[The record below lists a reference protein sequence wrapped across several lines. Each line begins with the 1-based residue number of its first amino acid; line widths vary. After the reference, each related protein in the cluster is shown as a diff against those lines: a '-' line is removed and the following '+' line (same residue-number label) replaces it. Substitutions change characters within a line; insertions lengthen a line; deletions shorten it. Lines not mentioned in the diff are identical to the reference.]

1 MADIYFQRTK
11 VVSGEYWKLVGVKN
25 VLPAERSGL
34 SLALQEYQVM
44 SGDIGE
50 PEMAARNME
59 TLRNDLQAEG
69 HRIHMQESKAEA
81 AKIVNRLLES
91 EEPRKPIDYGE
102 RLRKLRIRQ
111 GRNPE
116 TGDLLPEDH
125 PQNVATA
132 REQFKRP

>member
-1 MADIYFQRTK
+1 MADIYFQKTK

-91 EEPRKPIDYGE
+91 MEPRKPIDYGE

-111 GRNPE
+111 GRDPE